1 MTALDRPTTTASRPT
16 ATAFAVAV
24 VGCGPA
30 GCFTAQALRKRFPDI
45 EITIFDT
52 LPTPYG
58 LIRHGIAP
66 DHQGAKAVYR
76 QFDRLF
82 AQDGVRFVGNTAVGT
97 DLPLTALTKNFHA
110 VVLATGLAKDRPLEV
125 PQDPRARVVGA
136 GALLRLLNSDPDS
149 PLRQA
154 PGGVARLGTDIAIVG
169 TGNVAVDLAR
179 LLTKS
184 PAELRSSDID
194 DVALSTLVPSRI
206 STIHIVGRSD
216 KSRAKWDASMLKE
229 LGAVESVEL
238 RIDGEQVTAA
248 CATAGPTT
256 VIDVHFRQATYA
268 VGVGADR
275 TRLTCHRDGDP
286 TQARHFDVDT
296 VVSAVGFVD
305 DSILTTPV
313 PITPGQTTPAAAS
326 TPPLIVRVGGSVT
339 GRLGNLAENRKLA
352 MATVQMVAAQLQA
365 IDTDSE
371 VGRRPGY
378 QGIVGLLPATHTTF
392 EHWTQ
397 IDEAE
402 TRRATADRC
411 RIKFTSRA
419 ELLAAAAITEW
430 PAHPSTPPATIDPN
444 PQGEP
449 DMSSIHI
456 FYGTESGNAEMV
468 ADDVAEVLR
477 EQGFDTTIA
486 ELSDVSV
493 ADLTGLNRVVFITST
508 YGEGELPETAAPF
521 FEALVDERPDLSSLS
536 FGAFGLGDSA
546 YETFN
551 NGIERLRAALT
562 GLGAYQIG
570 ETAKHDAAS
579 GEPATDLARIWAES
593 LMTSVLV

>member
-1 MTALDRPTTTASRPT
+1 MTAPAQPTTTNPPRPTTTPLT
-16 ATAFAVAV
+16 VAV
-24 VGCGPA
+24 IGCGPS
-30 GCFTAQALRKRFPDI
+30 GCFTAQALRKRFPDV
-45 EITIFDT
+45 EITIFDS

-82 AQDGVRFVGNTAVGT
+82 AQDGVRFVGNTVVGT
-97 DLPLTALTKNFHA
+97 DLPLTALTQAFHA
-110 VVLATGLAKDRPLEV
+110 VVLATGLAQDRPLDV

-149 PLRQA
+149 PLRQI
-154 PGGVARLGTDIAIVG
+154 PGGTGRLGEEIAIVG
-169 TGNVAVDLAR
+169 TGNVAADLAR

-194 DVALSTLVPSRI
+194 DAALSALVPARI
-206 STIHIVGRSD
+206 KTIHIVGRSD
-216 KSRAKWDASMLKE
+216 QSLAKWDASMLRE

-248 CATAGPTT
+248 STTAGPAT
-256 VIDVHFRQATYA
+256 VIDVHFRQATHA
-268 VGVGADR
+268 VGVESGR
-275 TRLTCHRDGDP
+275 TRLTCHRDDDP
-286 TQARHFDVDT
+286 AQARHFHVDT

-305 DSILTTPV
+305 ASTLTTP
-313 PITPGQTTPAAAS
+313 PPTTPGPAH
-326 TPPLIVRVGGSVT
+326 PLVVRVGGSVT

-352 MATVQMVAAQLQA
+352 IETAQTVADQLQA
-365 IDTDSE
+365 MQTSPDPDP
-371 VGRRPGY
+371 RPGY
-378 QGIVGLLPATHTTF
+378 QGIVGRLPSAHTTF

-402 TRRATADRC
+402 TRRATPDRC

-419 ELLAAAAITEW
+419 ELMAAASITDW
-430 PAHPSTPPATIDPN
+430 PTHPSTLAISIDPT

-468 ADDVAEVLR
+468 ADDVAEVLQ
-477 EQGFDTTIA
+477 EQGFDTTIN
-486 ELSDVSV
+486 ELSDVTV
-493 ADLTGLNRVVFITST
+493 ADLTDLNRVVFITST

-521 FEALVDERPDLSSLS
+521 FEALLDERPDLSGLS
-536 FGAFGLGDSA
+536 FAAFGLGDSA

-579 GEPATDLARIWAES
+579 GEPATDLARIWSAS